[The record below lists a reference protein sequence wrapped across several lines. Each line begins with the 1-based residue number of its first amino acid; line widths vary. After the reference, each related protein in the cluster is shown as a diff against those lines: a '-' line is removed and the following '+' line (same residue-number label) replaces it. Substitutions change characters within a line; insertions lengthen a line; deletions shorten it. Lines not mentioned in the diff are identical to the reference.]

1 MLFFL
6 RCSYKKKDDYV
17 DKFRALF
24 DDGDCSKVFL
34 GGRGGVATAGM
45 VCVFTP
51 AGVMVAWKVLPTA
64 ESSFDVVDFIRW
76 FKVSNLFVLFFCC
89 EDA

>member
-1 MLFFL
+1 M
-6 RCSYKKKDDYV
+6 DDYRA
-17 DKFRALF
+17 KFYALF
-24 DDGDCSKVFL
+24 NDGDCSKDFL

-64 ESSFDVVDFIRW
+64 ESPYDIVDFIVW
-76 FKVSNLFVLFFCC
+76 GKVGK
-89 EDA
+89 

>member
-1 MLFFL
+1 MLL
-6 RCSYKKKDDYV
+6 YLWSRISRKEDYIK
-17 DKFRALF
+17 KFRALF
-24 DDGDCSKVFL
+24 NDGDCSKQFL

-64 ESSFDVVDFIRW
+64 ESPNDVVDFMRW
-76 FKVSNLFVLFFCC
+76 MKVGKRLYLYFVRRC
-89 EDA
+89 